1 MKAFASEA
9 QKLVLNIQYTA
20 SVFHASART
29 VLKPHDITPEQFN
42 ILRILRGQHGKS
54 LALCDISSRMID
66 ANSNASRL
74 LDKLV
79 LKGLAARVSC
89 PEDRRR
95 VDITLTPEGLAVT
108 HDVSQRMDALV
119 ERLVANLS
127 DDDMHAINERLDRLN
142 TPENP

>member
-1 MKAFASEA
+1 
-9 QKLVLNIQYTA
+9 
-20 SVFHASART
+20 
-29 VLKPHDITPEQFN
+29 
-42 ILRILRGQHGKS
+42 
-54 LALCDISSRMID
+54 MID

-127 DDDMHAINERLDRLN
+127 DDDMHAINERLDHLN